1 MIDVDG
7 SPSGNIAWYNHYA
20 ETSRIKS
27 VRPFLTNGSYDVH
40 LVYTEWKC

>member
-20 ETSRIKS
+20 ETSRIRS
-27 VRPFLTNGSYDVH
+27 VHPFLKNGSFGVQRMEI
-40 LVYTEWKC
+40 LGV